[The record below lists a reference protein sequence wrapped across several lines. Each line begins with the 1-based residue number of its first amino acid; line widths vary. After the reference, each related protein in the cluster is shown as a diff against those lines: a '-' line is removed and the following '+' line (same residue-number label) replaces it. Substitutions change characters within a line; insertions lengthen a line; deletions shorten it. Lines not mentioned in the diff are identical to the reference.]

1 MFYRGE
7 DFRPAYKEVLC
18 LRSIIEAPVLAITG
32 TCNEKVKKNIFSY
45 LALTDEVSVAVVPDR
60 YVFYFIYLN
69 NCMILIVVWSINN
82 QFSLYYVQEKLF
94 YRVYQKLVHFQAKY
108 LSWYPRVK
116 TKSWD
121 WSPVDGGLLKCW
133 KNECKENYSLVQV

>member
-69 NCMILIVVWSINN
+69 ICMILIVVWSINN

-108 LSWYPRVK
+108 YLDIRESKQNHETDLQWMVDYLSAEK
-116 TKSWD
+116 TNAKKII
-121 WSPVDGGLLKCW
+121 V
-133 KNECKENYSLVQV
+133 